1 MAARP
6 PGAPFTQA
14 DGPAVRTER
23 RLYSNRSML
32 PNEMFAVTK
41 VFVVRKLSILGPGLL
56 GGSIGLA
63 ARHRKAASRVAIWA
77 RRPDAADEAYKIGAA
92 DEATTDLRKTVAEAD
107 LVVLATPI
115 GAMREL
121 GEKIRPALPDSCIVT
136 DVGSVKYPVVAAL
149 SDVFQGKARFVGSHP
164 MAGSEQ
170 AGIEAAR
177 RDLFDNAVCIVTPR
191 EDTDKAALQV
201 VHDFWKA
208 LGCSVKTL
216 APAEHDEIVARISHL
231 PHVVAAAVINV
242 VCNDGGHPLNFVGP
256 GFKDFTRI
264 ASGPFEMWT
273 EICLENR
280 EEIGRALDQLIE
292 ELGKV
297 RAAIENADTVELRT
311 MLKRAKHFRDELRF
325 RT

>member
-1 MAARP
+1 
-6 PGAPFTQA
+6 
-14 DGPAVRTER
+14 
-23 RLYSNRSML
+23 ML
-32 PNEMFAVTK
+32 G
-41 VFVVRKLSILGPGLL
+41 KLSILGPGLL

-63 ARHRKAASRVAIWA
+63 ARQRKVAKRVVIWA
-77 RRPDAADEAYKIGAA
+77 RRPDAADQAYKLGAA
-92 DEATTDLRKTVAEAD
+92 DEAVTDLAKAVADAE

-115 GAMREL
+115 GAMRGL
-121 GEKIRPALPDSCIVT
+121 VDQIRPVLPAGCIVT
-136 DVGSVKYPVVAAL
+136 DVGSVKYTIVTAL
-149 SDVFQGKARFVGSHP
+149 SDALEGHARFVGSHP

-170 AGIEAAR
+170 SGIDAAR

-191 EDTDKAALQV
+191 EDTDKAALNIV
-201 VHDFWKA
+201 YDFWKA

-216 APAEHDEIVARISHL
+216 APLEHDEIVARISHL
-231 PHVVAAAVINV
+231 PHIVAATVINV
-242 VCNDGGHPLNFVGP
+242 VCNDGAHPLNFVGP

-264 ASGPFEMWT
+264 ASGPFDMWT

-292 ELGKV
+292 ELAKV
-297 RAAIENADTVELRT
+297 RAAVENSDAVELRT

>member
-1 MAARP
+1 
-6 PGAPFTQA
+6 
-14 DGPAVRTER
+14 
-23 RLYSNRSML
+23 ML
-32 PNEMFAVTK
+32 
-41 VFVVRKLSILGPGLL
+41 RKLSILGPGLL

-63 ARHRKAASRVAIWA
+63 ARHRKIAQRVVIWA
-77 RRPDAADEAYKIGAA
+77 RRLDAADQAYQLGAA
-92 DEATTDLRKTVAEAD
+92 DEATNDLVKAVTDAE

-115 GAMREL
+115 GVMRAL
-121 GEKIRPALPDSCIVT
+121 VDQIRPALPQGCVVT
-136 DVGSVKYPVVAAL
+136 DVGSVKYPIVTAL
-149 SDVFQGKARFVGSHP
+149 SDALNGKARFVGSHP

-170 AGIEAAR
+170 SGIDAAR
-177 RDLFDNAVCIVTPR
+177 RDLFENAACIVTPR
-191 EDTDKAALQV
+191 EDTDKAALKIV
-201 VHDFWKA
+201 YDFWKA

-216 APAEHDEIVARISHL
+216 APLEHDEIVARISHL

-242 VCNDGGHPLNFVGP
+242 ICHDDAQALNLVGP

-264 ASGPFEMWT
+264 AGGPFEMWT

-280 EEIGRALDQLIE
+280 GEIGRALDQLIE

-297 RAAIENADTVELRT
+297 RAAVENADAVELRA

>member
-1 MAARP
+1 M
-6 PGAPFTQA
+6 
-14 DGPAVRTER
+14 
-23 RLYSNRSML
+23 
-32 PNEMFAVTK
+32 
-41 VFVVRKLSILGPGLL
+41 VRKLSILGPGLL

-63 ARHRKAASRVAIWA
+63 ARQRKVAERVAIWA
-77 RRPDAADEAYKIGAA
+77 RRPEAADEAYKVGAA
-92 DEATTDLRKTVAEAD
+92 DEASTDLAKTVADAD

-115 GAMREL
+115 GAMRGL
-121 GEKIRPALPDSCIVT
+121 VEKIRFGLRDGCVVT
-136 DVGSVKYPVVAAL
+136 DVGSVKYPIVVSLSEAL
-149 SDVFQGKARFVGSHP
+149 AGPSRSGASKARFVGSHP

-177 RDLFDNAVCIVTPR
+177 RDLFDNAVCIVTPT
-191 EDTDKAALQV
+191 EGTDKAALQI

-242 VCNDGGHPLNFVGP
+242 VCNDGEHPLNFVGP

-297 RAAIENADTVELRT
+297 RAAVANGDAVELRT